1 MNQNMKQLIQT
12 MQDAVKA
19 QAQKSEAT
27 AYDTPA
33 TVRRIEGDTAWVHI
47 NGGVDETPVKL
58 TIAAKV
64 GDDVQVRV
72 SGGRAFM
79 VGNASAPPTDD
90 TTAIIAQT
98 TANYAVEDSARAKE
112 AADNAEASAVAAREA
127 ATQAVTDAGIA
138 GRAASVAQTA
148 AEAALEIARMVFLSE
163 PEPPYRVGDLWVKF
177 NEDDY
182 SAEDDDG
189 NNLVDSQGNIFEYII
204 LGGSDVYTCTTPR
217 LEGDT
222 FHEEDWVVAATDNTQ
237 LNEMR
242 EWFWHDANG
251 AHVLGDAS
259 GYRNDIS
266 STGMRIMDAST
277 ETAVAEFGEDIV
289 FAGDRTATI
298 GNNNAY
304 IVFDPASGGSIT
316 IGGGSRVNI
325 GSGKTLDEVLTDIDV
340 SVTQTAGGADI
351 TVNGDTVSISN
362 GQNGAPGDDGTTFTP
377 SVDSAGNISW
387 TNDGGKQNPQ
397 TQNIKGPQGAQGIQG
412 IQGEQG
418 IQGIQGDTGP
428 EAIVTISISSVNWTA
443 GTATLSATLRVNGTI
458 TSPTTYKWTK
468 NTNTTSLGTSAT
480 LSISDLDAV
489 YNCTVTW

>member
-1 MNQNMKQLIQT
+1 MTNDMKNLIQT
-12 MQDAVKA
+12 MQDAVKT

-27 AYDTPA
+27 AYDTPG

-58 TIAAKV
+58 TISAKE
-64 GDDVQVRV
+64 GDNVQVRV

-98 TANYAVEDSARAKE
+98 TASVAIEDSARAKE
-112 AADNAEASAVAAREA
+112 AADNAEASAVAAQA
-127 ATQAVTDAGIA
+127 AASQAVTDAGIA

-148 AEAALEIARMVFLSE
+148 AEAALEVARMVFITE
-163 PEPPYRVGDLWVKF
+163 PVPPYRVGDLWVKF
-177 NEDDY
+177 NTDDY

-189 NNLVDSQGNIFEYII
+189 NILVDSQGNVFEYIV
-204 LGGSDVYTCTTPR
+204 LGGSDVYTCMTPR

-222 FHEEDWVVAATDNTQ
+222 FHESDWSIAATDNTQ
-237 LNEMR
+237 LNELR

-251 AHVLGDAS
+251 AHVLGDVS

-266 STGMRIMDAST
+266 STGMKIMDTST
-277 ETAVAEFGEDIV
+277 ETSIAEFGTSITFADDRV
-289 FAGDRTATI
+289 FAI
-298 GNNNAY
+298 GNNNTY
-304 IVFDPASGGSIT
+304 ILFDPSNGGAIT
-316 IGGGSRVNI
+316 IAGGSRVNI
-325 GSGKTLDEVLTDIDV
+325 GSGKTLDEVLTDLDV
-340 SVTQTAGGADI
+340 SVTQTASGADI
-351 TVNGDTVSISN
+351 TINGDTVSIEN
-362 GQNGAPGDDGTTFTP
+362 GQTGATGADGTTFTP
-377 SVDSAGNISW
+377 SVDSSGNISW

-397 TQNIKGPQGAQGIQG
+397 TQNIKGPQGQTGATGATG
-412 IQGEQG
+412 A
-418 IQGIQGDTGP
+418 TGP

-458 TSPTTYKWTK
+458 TTPTTYNWTK
-468 NTNTTSLGTSAT
+468 NTSTTSLGTSAT